1 MEEIKNREEITTVE
15 EKKKKLTLKER
26 REKIKE
32 QLEKLNKQITL
43 KGKKVLATV
52 FYELIKD
59 EELYNILE
67 ERSQDK
73 EFKEK
78 LNNQVKE
85 IILILN
91 GESDESTK

>member
-1 MEEIKNREEITTVE
+1 MEEIKNIEKITNVE

-26 REKIKE
+26 KERIKE
-32 QLEKLNKQITL
+32 QLEKLNKQIIL
-43 KGKKVLATV
+43 KGKKVLSSI
-52 FYELIKD
+52 FYDLIKD

-67 ERSQDK
+67 QRIQDK

-78 LNNQVKE
+78 LNAQVKE

-91 GESDESTK
+91 SEINEPK